1 MNDARSD
8 SKVVLVTGAAR
19 RIGREIALAFARRG
33 WNVAVHYATSQRDAQ
48 QTLDD
53 LHALGIEAAAFS
65 CDLAIEAEVGHLVP
79 SVVARFGRID
89 AVVNNASCFEF
100 DDVETFNAAS
110 LTQHLMPNLV
120 APIVLA
126 RGLAHAV
133 AQRNGTASSTT
144 ARGVVINLLDQKL
157 WNYNPDF
164 LSYTLSKAALEAAT
178 TMLAQALAPAVRVV
192 GVAPGLTMISHLQT
206 PEQFAQT
213 HAMSPLGQASTPDD
227 IASAV
232 VFAAENGSMTGTTL
246 MVDGGQHL
254 VGFSRDFSMMNPPA
268 APPATNP

>member
-33 WNVAVHYATSQRDAQ
+33 WNVAIHYATSQREAQ

-53 LHALGIEAAAFS
+53 LHALGVEAAAFS

-79 SVVARFGRID
+79 AVVARFGRID

-100 DDVETFNAAS
+100 DDVETFHAAS

-133 AQRNGTASSTT
+133 AERGGS
-144 ARGVVINLLDQKL
+144 ARGVVVNLLDQKL

-254 VGFSRDFSMMNPPA
+254 VGFPRDFSMMNPSA
-268 APPATNP
+268 APPAATP